1 MVEHRLPKPRVA
13 GSSPVFRSGFDGE
26 QPKFGC
32 SLFFLCLCS
41 CKPDHHPKNSAA
53 LQPSPSL
60 QRQGEY
66 LMVAGIELCY
76 KLGLSTCAIWH
87 PRFTSL
93 WLGGRTPFPAPDLMA
108 SNQSLVVR
116 CFLCLCSCKPDHHP
130 KNSVALQLS
139 PSLPRQGEYLRVAGI
154 EMCYKLGLSTCAIW
168 HPRFTTLARG
178 GRTPFPAPDLM
189 ASNQSLVV
197 RCFLMCVICWLDIA
211 YCQL

>member
-13 GSSPVFRSGFDGE
+13 GSSPVSRSGDGE

-53 LQPSPSL
+53 LQLSPSL

-66 LMVAGIELCY
+66 L
-76 KLGLSTCAIWH
+76 
-87 PRFTSL
+87 
-93 WLGGRTPFPAPDLMA
+93 
-108 SNQSLVVR
+108 
-116 CFLCLCSCKPDHHP
+116 
-130 KNSVALQLS
+130 
-139 PSLPRQGEYLRVAGI
+139 RVAGI
-154 EMCYKLGLSTCAIW
+154 LLYIMLGLSTCAIW

-178 GRTPFPAPDLM
+178 GRAPFPAPEM